1 MKSKIKIKKEL
12 RNKMLIV
19 GVSLAILAGIYGTS
33 LASVNHSRGSRSEM
47 IEMLAKKFN
56 LDEDEVKDFIKEH
69 QIDLK
74 KDRNELMKKRFQE
87 RLNREVEKGSLTE
100 NQKGLILEKRAEME
114 RKINQDLEK
123 WEDLREKRRERIENY
138 RQEMRVWAKENRID
152 LDLLGLGRI
161 K

>member
-1 MKSKIKIKKEL
+1 MKSKIKIKKDL

-56 LDEDEVKDFIKEH
+56 LDEDEVKDFVREH
-69 QIDLK
+69 QSDLR
-74 KDRNELMKKRFQE
+74 KDRAELMKKRFRE
-87 RLNREVEKGSLTE
+87 KLDGEVEKGNLTE
-100 NQKGLILEKRAEME
+100 YQKNLILEKRAEME
-114 RKINQDLEK
+114 RKINQDSEN
-123 WEDLREKRRERIENY
+123 WENLREKRKERMEGYRE
-138 RQEMRVWAKENRID
+138 EMKIWAKENGID
-152 LDLLGLGRI
+152 LDLLGLGRR